1 MLDPGAAPAFPGFFW
16 GGIAVFR
23 EGAAPIP
30 NKNRDGAKIPSEFTQ
45 GRRKRSRL
53 RNFHGMGLD
62 LRPEP
67 PVPLPSLRDEVPGCS
82 RVGREEGRAGIPWDP
97 RGHRERPRI
106 WDGEAWKNR
115 LREICTGIFFPSF
128 FPSFPCFFQF
138 FFPWFSPWIDDP
150 SLVGMRSLRVPNSW
164 NFGL

>member
-1 MLDPGAAPAFPGFFW
+1 MLGPGAAPAFPGFFW

-67 PVPLPSLRDEVPGCS
+67 PVPLPSLRDGVPGCS
-82 RVGREEGRAGIPWDP
+82 RAGREEGRAGIPWDP
-97 RGHRERPRI
+97 WAPGTPPDLGWRGLEKSAPG
-106 WDGEAWKNR
+106 DLYGNF
-115 LREICTGIFFPSF
+115 LPLSFSQFSMFFPV
-128 FPSFPCFFQF
+128 